1 MSQQWIR
8 RNPAVGFL
16 FPALTRPKRSIG
28 STTAPHIQ
36 PVVPEPTSEWLVTGE
51 VVLTKILTHL
61 SSKNQRGPLWNPQT
75 STNWLTK
82 QKHGSLS
89 SHQLRPSK
97 TGLKNNEDDADCTTC
112 VLRSLAQLI
121 SPLPLHQQCA
131 PWRCTRVAPG
141 LGAPHCWWQPRQ
153 ATPAPGHQVTGTKWC
168 NPCHTASHCKAV
180 CWQAMC
186 DAVLSS
192 HRRRAISLLIM
203 IRASTDT
210 TRSIHIVRKL
220 ILRTL
225 SLYGFELGSLS
236 LLLNLDSAD
245 HYCLSS
251 IYW

>member
-36 PVVPEPTSEWLVTGE
+36 PVVPEPTSEWLVAGE

-61 SSKNQRGPLWNPQT
+61 SSKNQRWPLWNPQT

-97 TGLKNNEDDADCTTC
+97 TGLKNNEDDADCSTC

-121 SPLPLHQQCA
+121 SPLPLHQQC
-131 PWRCTRVAPG
+131 G
-141 LGAPHCWWQPRQ
+141 GAPEWHRVLVHHTAGGTVSLDKPHQPLVTRSPSDVIPATLLPIVRQ
-153 ATPAPGHQVTGTKWC
+153 CVGKQCAMQCCQVT
-168 NPCHTASHCKAV
+168 ADE
-180 CWQAMC
+180 Q
-186 DAVLSS
+186 
-192 HRRRAISLLIM
+192 SL
-203 IRASTDT
+203 
-210 TRSIHIVRKL
+210 
-220 ILRTL
+220 
-225 SLYGFELGSLS
+225 F
-236 LLLNLDSAD
+236 
-245 HYCLSS
+245 
-251 IYW
+251 